1 MALNPFEVSKDA
13 AMLFSKILCE
23 MVTSVGIPIPTIGL
37 KVTLELVAELSCR
50 DCRVPN
56 FVTKK
61 SGMVLKLPTGEAGGT
76 FLRGRGKM
84 LSFGLRRFTF
94 YP

>member
-13 AMLFSKILCE
+13 AVLFSKIPCE
-23 MVTSVGIPIPTIGL
+23 MVTSVGIPIPTM

-50 DCRVPN
+50 DCPVPN

-61 SGMVLKLPTGEAGGT
+61 SGMVLKLSTGKAGET

-84 LSFGLRRFTF
+84 LCFGLRRFTF